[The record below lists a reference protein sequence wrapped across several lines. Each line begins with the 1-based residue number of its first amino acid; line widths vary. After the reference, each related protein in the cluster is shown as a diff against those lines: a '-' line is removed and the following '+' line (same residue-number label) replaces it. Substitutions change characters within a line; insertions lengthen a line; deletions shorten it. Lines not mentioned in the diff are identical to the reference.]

1 MLSLLWIFIKHNNM
15 LEKEIKILDINV
27 EKLQKK
33 LEKLGAIKTFEW
45 FIHDI
50 YYDFADEEN
59 NNLKMEENKRLFRVR
74 QKGDV
79 HMYTIKRK
87 RNKKKDGWE
96 EWVKIA
102 DEWEREITDVES
114 FKKVLEKYWM
124 TETRE
129 KKKFR
134 ISYALDNCE
143 FDIDD
148 YFLWDDRNIIPPL
161 LEIEAHTSEE
171 LFEWVKKLDLDDKQ
185 VETWGSRKLFA
196 HYGIEYSWL

>member
-1 MLSLLWIFIKHNNM
+1 M
-15 LEKEIKILDINV
+15 LEKEIKILDVNV

-45 FIHDI
+45 YIHDI
-50 YYDFADEEN
+50 YYDFPDEDDTH
-59 NNLKMEENKRLFRVR
+59 KMEENKRLFRVR
-74 QKGDV
+74 KKWDI

-87 RNKKKDGWE
+87 RNKKKDWWE
-96 EWVKIA
+96 NWVKIA

-124 TETRE
+124 EETRE

-148 YFLWDDRNIIPPL
+148 YFMWDDKNIIPPL

-171 LFEWVKKLDLDDKQ
+171 LFEWVKKLWLKDNQ

-196 HYGIEYSWL
+196 HYWIKYSWL